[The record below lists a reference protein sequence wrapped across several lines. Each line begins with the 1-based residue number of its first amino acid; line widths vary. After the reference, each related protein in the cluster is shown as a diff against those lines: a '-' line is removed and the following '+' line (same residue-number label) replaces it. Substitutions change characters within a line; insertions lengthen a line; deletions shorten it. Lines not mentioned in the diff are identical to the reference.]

1 MVIKSIKKIFIKS
14 IKKIFIKSIYKKYN
28 NNIAIKSIADK
39 NVLIMMRPL
48 NFINKIILLG
58 KFNIFIFT

>member
-39 NVLIMMRPL
+39 NVLIMMRP
-48 NFINKIILLG
+48 
-58 KFNIFIFT
+58 